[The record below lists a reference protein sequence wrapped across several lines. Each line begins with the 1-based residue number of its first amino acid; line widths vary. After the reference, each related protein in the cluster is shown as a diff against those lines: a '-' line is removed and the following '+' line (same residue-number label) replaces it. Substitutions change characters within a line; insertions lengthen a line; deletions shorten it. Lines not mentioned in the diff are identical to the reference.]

1 MPPRV
6 TRLPT
11 SGSTQPHLPLTA
23 ATPRLPLGNCGIQ
36 DRSQTLICIES
47 PEPLPSSAYRPPR
60 CRLRLRLRL
69 RAPKS
74 REMRQSEDNGG
85 GDCTFYR
92 ESLIFW
98 VRGSHI
104 AIAPFLKRSQQQ
116 HNTLLFLMRSVQL
129 THPSRVSCSDLFL
142 PMNKFTTTNEEK
154 GRISDKNLLPK
165 KLYPLGSG
173 RV

>member
-1 MPPRV
+1 MYP
-6 TRLPT
+6 
-11 SGSTQPHLPLTA
+11 
-23 ATPRLPLGNCGIQ
+23 
-36 DRSQTLICIES
+36 
-47 PEPLPSSAYRPPR
+47 
-60 CRLRLRLRL
+60 
-69 RAPKS
+69 
-74 REMRQSEDNGG
+74 
-85 GDCTFYR
+85 

-98 VRGSHI
+98 VRGLHL

-154 GRISDKNLLPK
+154 GGISDKNLLPK